1 MKTPPELAMGRRR
14 VAGRAPGAERGAAL
28 LELAICLPMMTVIF
42 TGIVDYALLIQ
53 DQMTISKAAAAG
65 AAFGSIH
72 GNEDNLTGMQNAAAN
87 AAVGVSG
94 FSAVASDVYT
104 CSPGGATVSS
114 ESSCS
119 GYGTPIKYVQIV
131 ATGNS
136 PSLVAASLLNL
147 PSTVTLQS
155 TTYFRVRWT
164 P

>member
-1 MKTPPELAMGRRR
+1 MRS
-14 VAGRAPGAERGAAL
+14 ERGAAL
-28 LELAICLPMMTVIF
+28 VELAFCLPMMLTIF
-42 TGIVDYALLIQ
+42 VGIADYALLIQ

-65 AAFGSIH
+65 AAYGAVH
-72 GNEDNLTGMQNAAAN
+72 GNEDNLAGMQAAAVNAAT
-87 AAVGVSG
+87 GVSG
-94 FSAVASDVYT
+94 FTAVASDIFV

-136 PSLVAASLLNL
+136 PSLVAASLLGL
-147 PSTVTLQS
+147 PSAVTLQS
-155 TTYFRVRWT
+155 KTCFRVRWT

>member
-1 MKTPPELAMGRRR
+1 MRSFGALAAGRRR
-14 VAGRAPGAERGAAL
+14 IASRALGAERGAAL
-28 LELAICLPMMTVIF
+28 LELAICLPMMMVIF

-65 AAFGSIH
+65 AAFGSIY
-72 GNEDNLTGMQNAAAN
+72 GNQDDLAGMQSAAAS

-104 CSPGGATVSS
+104 CSPGGAAVTSD
-114 ESSCS
+114 SSCS
-119 GYGTPIKYVQIV
+119 GYGTPIKYVRIV
-131 ATGNS
+131 ATGTS
-136 PSLVAASLLNL
+136 PTLVAASLLNL
-147 PSTVTLQS
+147 PNTLTLQS